1 MRFSQSN
8 RFKFTGRHIEAKVF
22 FKDASIQYVKNK
34 LYEYN
39 KNDVAVLGY
48 VLLKD
53 PGCQYS
59 TSALFRIIRPRYQIA
74 YKDKYGK
81 IYYSENTY
89 DTFKQATSVLGKMI
103 FNKELPET
111 RKYYV
116 ETISYLDEEI

>member
-1 MRFSQSN
+1 MRFSPSN
-8 RFKFTGRHIEAKVF
+8 KFKFTRRHIEAKVF

-39 KNDVAVLGY
+39 KNNVAVLDY